1 MALSGLLLTAWNLYP
16 QLTGD
21 LGFNASMLAMITFV
35 KQTIISINYRDGA
48 VEKSK
53 LTEREF
59 KYAVK
64 ELPTFWEYCNY
75 VFPLQSAVCGPSFE
89 YNDWC

>member
-1 MALSGLLLTAWNLYP
+1 
-16 QLTGD
+16 
-21 LGFNASMLAMITFV
+21 MLAMITFV

-53 LTEREF
+53 LAEREF

-75 VFPLQSAVCGPSFE
+75 VFPL
-89 YNDWC
+89 